1 MHTGNAFSSSPSSI
15 YTFAVLSTTSR
26 LSGCCF
32 NASSKWSN
40 APFPSILSMQFWA
53 LCKRVETS
61 ATKDFPLLDLSLRF
75 LLEGMS
81 TIYNG
86 INSIGKTR
94 TESREFHAPCLKVF
108 FYFYYFSQ
116 ESWWPKKERG
126 RGRRKRKKESI
137 IVSRLPCVRIVPLDI
152 PQSDQEAE
160 GTTEKHGRDRVW
172 ELLGFWAR
180 KVAEENKPE
189 EIKTPDST
197 VEQ

>member
-1 MHTGNAFSSSPSSI
+1 MRTGNAFSSSPSSI

-81 TIYNG
+81 TIYSV

-94 TESREFHAPCLKVF
+94 TESREFHCPSLKVI
-108 FYFYYFSQ
+108 FYFCFSHK
-116 ESWWPKKERG
+116 SWWPRKERG
-126 RGRRKRKKESI
+126 GRRRKRKKESI
-137 IVSRLPCVRIVPLDI
+137 IVSRFTCDRIVPLDI
-152 PQSDQEAE
+152 PQGD
-160 GTTEKHGRDRVW
+160 
-172 ELLGFWAR
+172 
-180 KVAEENKPE
+180 
-189 EIKTPDST
+189 
-197 VEQ
+197 